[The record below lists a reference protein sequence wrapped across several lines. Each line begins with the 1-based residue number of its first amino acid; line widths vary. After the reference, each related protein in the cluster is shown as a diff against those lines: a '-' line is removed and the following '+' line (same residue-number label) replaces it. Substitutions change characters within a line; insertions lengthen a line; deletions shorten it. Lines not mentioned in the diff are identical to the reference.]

1 MTRKPVKSS
10 QIAAIGYDPTTTT
23 LEIEF
28 QPNKKQREAEQPGS
42 VYQYSN
48 VPSGEAVSL
57 LGAESIGA
65 HFGKVI
71 KPFPEQ
77 FPFKKI
83 ELEA

>member
-48 VPSGEAVSL
+48 VQPGDAARLTE
-57 LGAESIGA
+57 AESIGE
-65 HFGKVI
+65 HFGKFI
-71 KPFPEQ
+71 KPFPDQ
-77 FPFKKI
+77 FPCKKI
-83 ELEA
+83 ETTA